1 MNFTPTA
8 PLKYGQTTSL
18 ATPVFGPRAEAIP
31 PTAQKPEGEPPLSP
45 SEAAQEEH
53 EKSIAH
59 TMPDDPV
66 GDFA

>member
-1 MNFTPTA
+1 MNFAWTA

-31 PTAQKPEGEPPLSP
+31 QTAQKPDAEPPLAP
-45 SEAAQEEH
+45 SEAAREEH

-59 TMPDDPV
+59 TMPDNPV